1 MKKGYWI
8 AAVLALG
15 FVVLGLTAFQ
25 KTLTPYLSFDEARKA
40 KGTVQIMGALDKE
53 SDRYDTASQE
63 LSFDLLDEKGGR
75 IRVAYRGTKPGNFK
89 DAVSVVAIGRYAGGR
104 IDAEKLLV
112 KCPSK
117 YQGAEVEKA
126 YSSKPAPV
134 PAARS

>member
-1 MKKGYWI
+1 MKKGYWV
-8 AAVLALG
+8 AVVMALG
-15 FVVLGLTAFQ
+15 FVVLGMTAFQ

-53 SDRYDTASQE
+53 SDRYDTANQE
-63 LSFDLLDEKGGR
+63 LSFDLLDDKGGR

-89 DAVSVVAIGRYAGGR
+89 DAVSVVAIGRYADGR

-126 YSSKPAPV
+126 YSSKPAP
-134 PAARS
+134 AARS